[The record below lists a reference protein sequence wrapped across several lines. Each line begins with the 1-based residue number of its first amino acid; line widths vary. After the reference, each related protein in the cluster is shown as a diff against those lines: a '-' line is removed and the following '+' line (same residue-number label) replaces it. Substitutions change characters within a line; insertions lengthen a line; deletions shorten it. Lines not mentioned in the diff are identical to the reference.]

1 MLTPYE
7 VFQTYAILLWIY
19 EEYYIF
25 SFILLG
31 YALYTYW
38 LTSSQVVENQQ
49 KLSKESYFEIHCK
62 IIVNHND
69 NVGAINFNDEAQ
81 IEKISV
87 TGAEKLGI
95 GTSKSSSNK
104 NEMIEEESDPQVE
117 IVTRVAKKQSS
128 L

>member
-25 SFILLG
+25 SFILMA

-38 LTSSQVVENQQ
+38 ETSTEVVQNQQ
-49 KLSKESYFEIHCK
+49 KLSKESYFEIQCK
-62 IIVNHND
+62 IIVNQND

-81 IEKISV
+81 I
-87 TGAEKLGI
+87 
-95 GTSKSSSNK
+95 
-104 NEMIEEESDPQVE
+104 
-117 IVTRVAKKQSS
+117 
-128 L
+128 